1 MIFLKNIIIG
11 VIIGIANIIPGL
23 SGATLA
29 FILGIYQK
37 SISII
42 TRFDTQLLT
51 LIKNCDFKKINNYIS
66 LNFITSISI
75 GIVISFIFMANLLD
89 VILTNYPSHTWAY
102 FFGIILGSIPYII
115 FHISKWSNKET
126 LCFCI
131 GLALSIILIFIPPGQ
146 ENKNLIFIF
155 ICGMVGGIGMLVP
168 GLSGSY
174 LLVLLGNYKLLF
186 VDTIQN
192 MSSYLSNIFT
202 MNQKEIDIINSI
214 IILSVFLVGQLISV
228 LTFSRLI
235 KWLMK
240 KKKNILFAIIAGF
253 ISGSLIYIWPWKKQS
268 NEHHDILI
276 NMLSYPKFQDT
287 IDIYLIFWILLGI
300 ITIMTIEKWANNQQ
314 NV

>member
-11 VIIGIANIIPGL
+11 IIIGIANIIPGL

-37 SISII
+37 SINII
-42 TRFDTQLLT
+42 TRFDTKLLT
-51 LIKNCDFKKINNYIS
+51 LIKNCDFKKIYNHIS
-66 LNFITSISI
+66 LKFITSISI

-126 LCFCI
+126 LFFCI

-146 ENKNLIFIF
+146 ENNNLIFIF
-155 ICGMVGGIGMLVP
+155 ICGMVGGVGMLVP

-186 VDTIQN
+186 IDTIQN
-192 MSSYLSNIFT
+192 LSSYLSNVFT
-202 MNQKEIDIINSI
+202 ISQKEVDITNSI
-214 IILSVFLVGQLISV
+214 VILGVFLLGQLVSV
-228 LTFSRLI
+228 LAFSRLI

-240 KKKNILFAIIAGF
+240 KKKNILFAILAGF
-253 ISGSLIYIWPWKKQS
+253 ISGSLIYIWPWKKHS
-268 NEHHDILI
+268 DEHHDILI
-276 NMLSYPKFQDT
+276 NILSYPKFNDI
-287 IDIYLIFWILLGI
+287 IDVYLIIWILVGV
-300 ITIMTIEKWANNQQ
+300 ITIITIEKWANNKQ

>member
-1 MIFLKNIIIG
+1 MMFLKNIIIG

-42 TRFDTQLLT
+42 TRFDTKLLT

-126 LCFCI
+126 LFFNI

-146 ENKNLIFIF
+146 ENNNLIFIF

-174 LLVLLGNYKLLF
+174 LLVLLGNYKLVF
-186 VDTIQN
+186 IDTIQN
-192 MSSYLSNIFT
+192 LSSYLSNVFT
-202 MNQKEIDIINSI
+202 MSHKEIDITNSI
-214 IILSVFLVGQLISV
+214 VILGVFLLGQLVSV
-228 LTFSRLI
+228 LAFSRLI

-240 KKKNILFAIIAGF
+240 NKKNILFAILAGF

-268 NEHHDILI
+268 DEHHDILI
-276 NMLSYPKFQDT
+276 NMLSYPKFQDI
-287 IDIYLIFWILLGI
+287 IDVYLIIWILVGV